1 MMNRKRICALL
12 LAAGL
17 VLFLSVSAFFLAHEA
32 GHDCHGHNGEDCP
45 ICRMMAMHIHLL
57 RALGLLA
64 LYLAARFVLLRGRPV
79 RFRLN
84 TSPLFSNRTL
94 VSLKIRLDN

>member
-32 GHDCHGHNGEDCP
+32 GHDCHGEEDCP
-45 ICRMMAMHIHLL
+45 ICRMMAMHIQLL
-57 RALGLLA
+57 RAFGLLA
-64 LYLAARFVLLRGRPV
+64 LVLLSCSATLRGRPV

-84 TSPLFSNRTL
+84 TAALFTTRTP
-94 VSLKIRLDN
+94 VNLKIRLNN